1 MSQENVEIVRRAFDA
16 AVREWDRTAAE
27 RVLDPAVEFH
37 GTIGGIREG
46 LVLRGLDELERDLH
60 QEELEVWEERRF
72 EAEKFIDRGDRVVV
86 LMHEFRRGKG
96 SGIEVEVD
104 TAVVFDVG
112 NGRVVRIQGYLDP
125 VQALAAARQ
134 RE

>member
-16 AVREWDRTAAE
+16 ALREWDRTAAE

-37 GTIGGIREG
+37 GTIGGLREG
-46 LVLRGLDELERDLH
+46 LVSRGLDELERDH
-60 QEELEVWEERRF
+60 QEELEVWGERRL
-72 EAEKFIDRGDRVVV
+72 EAEKFIDRGDRVIV

-104 TAVVFDVG
+104 TAVIFDVG

-125 VQALAAARQ
+125 VQALEAAGLRG
-134 RE
+134 